1 MSTKTNDFLREFN
14 RLEKELNDL
23 YHDVALKMGIS
34 DSAFSI
40 FYILYT
46 LGDGC
51 LQKDICYEIFAN
63 KQTVNS
69 SIRKLEKDG
78 YIYLKQGRGR
88 DKHIFL
94 TETGRQFV
102 ERYIV
107 PVVQKE
113 NAAFTAL
120 QPEEQEELL
129 RLTKIYIE
137 SLKEKLNEL

>member
-1 MSTKTNDFLREFN
+1 MQEKLNKLLMDFN
-14 RLEKELNDL
+14 KINKECDEL
-23 YHDVALKMGIS
+23 YHNVASKMGIS

-40 FYILYT
+40 FYTLYD

-51 LQKDICYEIFAN
+51 LQKDICYEFFAN

-69 SIRKLEKDG
+69 SIRKLVQEG
-78 YIYLKQGRGR
+78 YIYLEQGAGR

-94 TETGRQFV
+94 TEAGKQFIAK
-102 ERYIV
+102 YIV

-120 QPEEQEELL
+120 KDAEQKELL
-129 RLTKIYIE
+129 RLTNIYVE
-137 SLKEKLNEL
+137 SLRTKLNEL

>member
-69 SIRKLEKDG
+69 STASIRLS
-78 YIYLKQGRGR
+78 
-88 DKHIFL
+88 FNNC
-94 TETGRQFV
+94 ETMT
-102 ERYIV
+102 
-107 PVVQKE
+107 P
-113 NAAFTAL
+113 A
-120 QPEEQEELL
+120 P
-129 RLTKIYIE
+129 
-137 SLKEKLNEL
+137 

>member
-51 LQKDICYEIFAN
+51 LQKDIWYEIFAN

-94 TETGRQFV
+94 TESGRQFT
-102 ERYIV
+102 EKHII

-113 NAAFTAL
+113 NAAFTSL
-120 QPEEQEELL
+120 RLEEQKELL
-129 RLTKIYIE
+129 RLSKIYIE
-137 SLKEKLNEL
+137 NLKTKLREI

>member
-51 LQKDICYEIFAN
+51 L
-63 KQTVNS
+63 
-69 SIRKLEKDG
+69 EKDG

-94 TETGRQFV
+94 TESGRQFT
-102 ERYIV
+102 EKHII

-113 NAAFTAL
+113 NAAFTSL
-120 QPEEQEELL
+120 RLEEQKELL
-129 RLTKIYIE
+129 RLSKIYIE
-137 SLKEKLNEL
+137 NLKTKLREI

>member
-1 MSTKTNDFLREFN
+1 MQEKINELLKDFN
-14 RLEKELNDL
+14 RIDKEFDEL
-23 YHDVALKMGIS
+23 YHGAASKMGIS

-40 FYILYT
+40 FYTLYD

-69 SIRKLEKDG
+69 SIQKLEQEG

-94 TETGRQFV
+94 TEAGKQFV
-102 ERYIV
+102 NQYII
-107 PVVQKE
+107 PVIQKE
-113 NAAFTAL
+113 NEAFTVL
-120 QPEEQEELL
+120 LPEEQSELL
-129 RLTKIYIE
+129 RLAHIYIN
-137 SLKEKLNEL
+137 SLRTKLNEL

>member
-63 KQTVNS
+63 KQDCQFFHS
-69 SIRKLEKDG
+69 K
-78 YIYLKQGRGR
+78 
-88 DKHIFL
+88 
-94 TETGRQFV
+94 TGKR
-102 ERYIV
+102 
-107 PVVQKE
+107 
-113 NAAFTAL
+113 
-120 QPEEQEELL
+120 
-129 RLTKIYIE
+129 RLHLSEAGTGTRP
-137 SLKEKLNEL
+137 NTFF